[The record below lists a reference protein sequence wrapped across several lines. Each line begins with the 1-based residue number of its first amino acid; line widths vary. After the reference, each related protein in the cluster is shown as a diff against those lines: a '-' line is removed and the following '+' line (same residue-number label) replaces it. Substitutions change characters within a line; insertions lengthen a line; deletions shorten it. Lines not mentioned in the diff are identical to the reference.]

1 MKYDNETRGKV
12 MNFVEKR
19 EQWHGVCVCVCGS
32 ERQKHF
38 CIIINAKWWI
48 LKKRKKV
55 IGNNTFQLNFIVGSS
70 TFFSRSSLCV
80 NVEGNFLNGI
90 RWQWCWYFFN
100 GKFFLNLFLFIFCVL
115 SDPNRFVKKK
125 ILGKTVEWSTKD
137 TNLTP
142 NWQKCEINL
151 LVEHLTWRLIL
162 LWSANTPLFIGEG
175 MANLTLMEINWW

>member
-19 EQWHGVCVCVCGS
+19 EQWHGVCVYVCGS

-70 TFFSRSSLCV
+70 IFFSRSSFVCKCRR
-80 NVEGNFLNGI
+80 EFFLNGI

-125 ILGKTVEWSTKD
+125 NTRKNRWMINKRHEFDSKLTKVWD
-137 TNLTP
+137 KSSCRASYMASHSSSRSVM
-142 NWQKCEINL
+142 KC
-151 LVEHLTWRLIL
+151 
-162 LWSANTPLFIGEG
+162 
-175 MANLTLMEINWW
+175 